1 MKKIYEKPDMVV
13 DTFLSYDDTNTLN
26 YISKNIAPVSA
37 DLANKFSKLN
47 S

>member
-13 DTFLSYDDTNTLN
+13 DTFLSYDYTNLN
-26 YISKNIAPVSA
+26 YISKNIAPISA
-37 DLANKFSKLN
+37 DLSSKFSKLN